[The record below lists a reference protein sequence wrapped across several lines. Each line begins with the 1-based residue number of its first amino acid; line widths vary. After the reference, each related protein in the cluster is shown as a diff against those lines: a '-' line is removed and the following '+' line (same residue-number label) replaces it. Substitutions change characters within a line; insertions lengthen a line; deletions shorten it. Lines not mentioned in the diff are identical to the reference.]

1 VTFAS
6 VRTFAA
12 RLVAPFFLT
21 ALMVAGCASP
31 PAEGDIRV
39 DRRDESVNIPP
50 ANPKGDLLALLR
62 TYLNDPTR
70 IREAAITEPTLKQVG
85 PARRYVL
92 CLRYNARDLDG
103 KYTGAKE
110 RLAVFVNGKLDQLV
124 EQPRELCAG
133 AEYKPFPELE
143 RLTR

>member
-1 VTFAS
+1 LTFAS
-6 VRTFAA
+6 A
-12 RLVAPFFLT
+12 RKSTAKLVAPYCLT
-21 ALMVAGCASP
+21 ALMVAACASP
-31 PAEGDIRV
+31 PSEGDIRI
-39 DRRDESVNIPP
+39 DRRDESVNIAP
-50 ANPKGDLLALLR
+50 ANPKGDLLAFLR
-62 TYLNDPTR
+62 TYLNDPSR
-70 IREAAITEPTLKQVG
+70 IREAAITDPTLKQVG

-124 EQPRELCAG
+124 EQPREHCAG
-133 AEYKPFPELE
+133 VEYKPFPELE